1 MQLNEPGKQ
10 IQDITPDWASGNEA
24 KRGDI
29 LANPRFQRS
38 QLWQLALGSQLRRPK
53 PLSAV
58 RNIYRCVLKHRHTDG
73 REMPQKH
80 IKDPGHAFAHTRGDL
95 GL

>member
-10 IQDITPDWASGNEA
+10 IQDITPDGGIRQP

-29 LANPRFQRS
+29 LANLRFQRS

-53 PLSAV
+53 ILSAV
-58 RNIYRCVLKHRHTDG
+58 SFSEKDGTEIYNNRVL
-73 REMPQKH
+73 
-80 IKDPGHAFAHTRGDL
+80 
-95 GL
+95 